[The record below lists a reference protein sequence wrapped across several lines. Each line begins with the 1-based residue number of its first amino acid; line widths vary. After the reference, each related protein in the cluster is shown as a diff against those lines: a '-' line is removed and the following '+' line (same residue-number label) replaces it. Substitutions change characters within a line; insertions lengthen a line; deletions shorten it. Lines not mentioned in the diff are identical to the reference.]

1 MSFSHLGVRKKEE
14 NLCKNNLRQP
24 KEVLYVRLTRQY
36 FFFNKYY
43 KCLNRKIKTPQS
55 TFIKT
60 NQLKIHK

>member
-36 FFFNKYY
+36 FFLIN
-43 KCLNRKIKTPQS
+43 IIS
-55 TFIKT
+55 V
-60 NQLKIHK
+60 